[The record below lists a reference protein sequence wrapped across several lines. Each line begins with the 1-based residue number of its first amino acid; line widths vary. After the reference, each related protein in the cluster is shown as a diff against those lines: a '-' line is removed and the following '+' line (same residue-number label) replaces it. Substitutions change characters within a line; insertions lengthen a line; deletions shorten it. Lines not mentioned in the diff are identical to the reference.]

1 MVVEFT
7 VYGVPQSKSRPRFV
21 RRGNFMQTYTPKETV
36 NYETLVK
43 LSYQQMAGGIKLIGA
58 IRAECKFYF
67 PIPKSVSKKKHN
79 EMLEGKIRP
88 ITVSKDA
95 DNCVKSVLDAL
106 NKIAYDDDRQVV
118 ELEAYKLYSEQP
130 RAEIKLLTLDEE
142 DFSQYMNPPEE

>member
-7 VYGVPQSKSRPRFV
+7 VLGTPQSKGRPRFV
-21 RRGNFMQTYTPKETV
+21 RRGKFVQSYTPEQTV
-36 NYETLVK
+36 NYENLVK
-43 LSYQQMAGGIKLIGA
+43 LSYKQDVGEIKLIGA

-67 PIPKSVSKKKHN
+67 PIPKSASKKKQK

-106 NKIAYDDDRQVV
+106 NTIAYDDDRQVV
-118 ELEAYKLYSEQP
+118 ELEAYKLYSDQP

-142 DFSQYMNPPEE
+142 EFSQFMNKPED